1 MSADPTLRPSTDAD
15 VPAIT
20 AIYAHHVRTGLAS
33 FETEPPVAF
42 EMARRRMDVVRRG
55 LPFLVA
61 EVDGIVAGYAY
72 AGPYRVRPAYRF
84 TVEDSIYI
92 HPDHTRKG
100 IGRLLLQAII
110 SACEEQGC
118 RQMIAVI
125 GDSGNAASIGLHRA
139 FGFEHTGTLRS
150 VGFKFGRWVDTVI
163 MQRPLGPGDT
173 ALPADCRASSGGNSD
188 TPAA

>member
-1 MSADPTLRPSTDAD
+1 MTPTLRPSTDAD

-20 AIYAHHVRTGLAS
+20 SIYAHHVRTGLAS
-33 FETEPPVAF
+33 FETEPPDAF
-42 EMARRRMDVVRRG
+42 EMARRRMDVLRRG

-61 EVDGIVAGYAY
+61 EVDGAVVGYAY

-100 IGRLLLQAII
+100 IGRRLLQAII
-110 SACEEQGC
+110 AACEEKGC

-125 GDSGNAASIGLHRA
+125 GDSGNAASIGLHQA

-163 MQRPLGPGDT
+163 MQRPLGPGDG